1 MISKKNLNYI
11 FLLIISFILSSNI
24 CYNLTYIITHDLYF
38 SWDFNIIFSTLSVF
52 RYIDLGIGTFLL
64 TTIIFLFVL
73 KYDRELKLRLKRNKK
88 LPEED
93 GSFEYGSSRWMKNRE
108 IKKNFKVWNIGS
120 KLTQGGIPVTYLDL
134 WLLTMSKESYIL
146 ILVIF

>member
-108 IKKNFKVWNIGS
+108 IKKNF
-120 KLTQGGIPVTYLDL
+120 
-134 WLLTMSKESYIL
+134 
-146 ILVIF
+146 